1 MKSRKKKGKVTYQVA
16 AGMMDVFRIAG
27 SAVIIFLMVILLS
40 NLFGWLKRDINVT
53 FSDITNNIGDA
64 LFVEK

>member
-1 MKSRKKKGKVTYQVA
+1 
-16 AGMMDVFRIAG
+16 MMDVFRIAV

>member
-16 AGMMDVFRIAG
+16 AGMMDAFRIAV